1 MKMDITFNVYEANDF
16 CGYAN
21 VVFDEK
27 YALEHIQLRKNADGG
42 LYVVTPGYTNKNNE
56 RKEFFHPVSA
66 ESRKEFDTAVIKAY
80 NQTKSTGN
88 RKTTV
93 VNDLPP
99 MEISKVNAAEYE
111 RGMTI
116 GLASVGFAKSY
127 MLDGIQIKTGQ
138 NGEYL
143 NLPKY
148 TQPVLNQGS
157 PVYDENG
164 RPKKDY
170 RDVFKPITKEAYEEL
185 KNTVLDKFYEKSRAA
200 ELSKERTARF

>member
-1 MKMDITFNVYEANDF
+1 
-16 CGYAN
+16 
-21 VVFDEK
+21 
-27 YALEHIQLRKNADGG
+27 
-42 LYVVTPGYTNKNNE
+42 
-56 RKEFFHPVSA
+56 
-66 ESRKEFDTAVIKAY
+66 
-80 NQTKSTGN
+80 
-88 RKTTV
+88 
-93 VNDLPP
+93 